1 MNFFLWN
8 PVVQG
13 VDGSKKTAAVDN
25 ATKLVQTEATIF
37 SFVFSWQQRIK
48 NLFAAIASF
57 SRRSFPLKWFQFD
70 SLLFSAHLFEAFTHF
85 NYTFIFFYFYF
96 YLCVCIPASFIWY
109 FMCCWDWVLLLM
121 SLKGRELVECTLYSN
136 KKRDDINVRQEL
148 IFTGIIKSHWR
159 ISRDFNRHI
168 LFYCHWRPL
177 THLNRYTAQL
187 YNISNRNP
195 YFVFYIECSARATRQ
210 RQNIS
215 TRKISWRFLEWN
227 DKEPIQSVCAQ

>member
-13 VDGSKKTAAVDN
+13 VDGSKKTAAVNN

-96 YLCVCIPASFIWY
+96 YLCVYTSFIY
-109 FMCCWDWVLLLM
+109 LIFYVLLRLSIVVDVVKRTWTRWM
-121 SLKGRELVECTLYSN
+121 YSN